1 MQMQEFSITFFWLI
15 SCTAVYSGIVEYRV
29 IISNRGALCAYTVKH
44 APERSTAVPVRERVT
59 SFILILPVSSSA
71 IWKCLLHTAPT
82 SWNLSTILSRSS
94 ACCEIYCYA
103 IFPSSRQDC
112 SASNTNFLPG
122 SP

>member
-59 SFILILPVSSSA
+59 SFILILPVSSTQSGSA
-71 IWKCLLHTAPT
+71 FCTLRLPLEIPRSFSAANLHAA
-82 SWNLSTILSRSS
+82 R
-94 ACCEIYCYA
+94 
-103 IFPSSRQDC
+103 
-112 SASNTNFLPG
+112 
-122 SP
+122 